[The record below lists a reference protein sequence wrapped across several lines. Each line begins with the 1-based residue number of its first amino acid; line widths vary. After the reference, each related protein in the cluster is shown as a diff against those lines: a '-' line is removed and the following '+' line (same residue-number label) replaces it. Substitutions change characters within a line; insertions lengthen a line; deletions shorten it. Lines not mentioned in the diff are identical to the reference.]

1 VVSARTNHP
10 GLSESEGMRDG
21 RRGVVEKE
29 DKEGM
34 EETDEEC
41 GNEKTGLGRFRL
53 QRGRDTNGDETYY
66 HNPCLTAI

>member
-1 VVSARTNHP
+1 
-10 GLSESEGMRDG
+10 MRDG